1 MEVVSD
7 TGGIYAIYDIRDRSH
22 AAVMRLISTEKRIII
37 PTPLLGELGYLLG
50 ARLGA
55 RALSLFLQD
64 LASGAFALEP
74 FLPED
79 IRRCRELVD
88 KYADLELGLT
98 DAAVIATA
106 ERLNIDPI
114 LTVDERDFRPIRNAR
129 GAPFKLLPLD
139 EPTS

>member
-7 TGGIYAIYDIRDRSH
+7 TGGIYAIYDVRDEYH
-22 AAVMRLISTEKRIII
+22 AAVMRLISAETRIIL

-50 ARLGA
+50 ARLGP
-55 RALSLFLQD
+55 RALSIFLQD
-64 LASGAFALEP
+64 LADGVFALEP

-79 IRRCRELVD
+79 VRRCRELVD

-106 ERLNIDPI
+106 ERLNINQI
-114 LTVDERDFRPIRNAR
+114 LSVDERDFRPIHNAR
-129 GAPFKLLPLD
+129 GARFILLPVD
-139 EPTS
+139 ETTS